1 MVPRAV
7 AFVAGLAWCAGP
19 ATLVAQDLDWSN
31 PPTGRIIERVTSP
44 SDTIERYAMYLPRA
58 YPAGRT
64 WPVLVLLDP
73 RGRALVPLERVRAS
87 AERLGY
93 LVISSYNTASDGPAA
108 PNERAFQA
116 ILRDLLPRLAIDR
129 RRLYFAGMSG
139 TARQAWEFAYR
150 LPTAAAGVIGFSAG
164 LPVPLDSLVS
174 LYGELPRFA
183 FFGGAGR
190 LDFNYQ
196 ELRALDAT
204 LDRAGVAH
212 RVVFYAGPHG
222 WPPAGVFDAAL
233 TWLEWEAVRR
243 GWSSA
248 DSTALAGAYAAALD
262 SAHARD
268 TRTPLGSDIRAT
280 MDRLGR
286 EETAYRRRVFETV
299 GAIRR
304 TAHVDDPAPWLDRLQ
319 VATLRRVTAG
329 DDTLAAEAASRELA
343 LAFTEFSFYESRT
356 LESAGDDARALLV
369 LQIADGIR
377 PGTPQVCARIAALAR
392 RLGRD
397 VTCRAP
403 SPS

>member
-1 MVPRAV
+1 MFPRAV

-19 ATLVAQDLDWSN
+19 ATLVAQDQDWSHL
-31 PPTGRIIERVTSP
+31 PTGEVIQRVTSP
-44 SDTIERYAMYLPRA
+44 SDSVEHYAIYLPKR

-64 WPVLVLLDP
+64 WPVLVLFDP

-116 ILRDLLPRLAIDR
+116 LLRDLLPRLAIDR

-150 LPTAAAGVIGFSAG
+150 LPGSAAGVIGFSAG
-164 LPVPLDSLVS
+164 LPVSLDSLVAI
-174 LYGELPRFA
+174 YGELPRFA

-204 LDRAGVAH
+204 LDQAGVAH
-212 RVVFYAGPHG
+212 RVAFYGGPHG

-233 TWLEWEAVRR
+233 AWMEWDAVRH

-248 DSTALAGAYAAALD
+248 DSTLLAGAYAAALD
-262 SAHARD
+262 AAHARD
-268 TRTPLGSDIRAT
+268 TRTPFASDVRAE
-280 MDRLGR
+280 MDRLSR
-286 EETAYRRRVFETV
+286 EETAYRRRVFETAA
-299 GAIRR
+299 GIRR
-304 TAHVDDPAPWLDRLQ
+304 TAHVDDPAPWLERLQ
-319 VATLRRVTAG
+319 VAKLQRVADG
-329 DDTLAAEAASRELA
+329 KDTLAAEAAYRELA
-343 LAFTEFSFYESRT
+343 LAFTEFSFYEVRT
-356 LESAGDDARALLV
+356 LESAGDHARALLV
-369 LQIADGIR
+369 LQVADGIR

-392 RLGRD
+392 TLGRD
-397 VTCRAP
+397 VTCRALNP
-403 SPS
+403 S

>member
-1 MVPRAV
+1 MASRAV
-7 AFVAGLAWCAGP
+7 TIVAGLAWCAGP
-19 ATLVAQDLDWSN
+19 ATLVAQSFDWSA
-31 PPTGRIIERVTSP
+31 PSTGRIIERVASP
-44 SDTIERYAMYLPRA
+44 SDATEHYALYLPSR

-64 WPVLVLLDP
+64 WPALVLLDP

-116 ILRDLLPRLAIDR
+116 ILRDVLPRLAIDR

-150 LPTAAAGVIGFSAG
+150 LPGAAAGVIGFSAG
-164 LPVPLDSLVS
+164 LPVSLDSLAAI
-174 LYGELPRFA
+174 YGERPRFA

-204 LDRAGVAH
+204 LERAGVAH

-233 TWLEWEAVRR
+233 TWLEWEAVRYGR
-243 GWSSA
+243 SSA
-248 DSTALAGAYAAALD
+248 DSTALAAAYAAALD
-262 SAHARD
+262 SAGARD
-268 TRTPLGSDIRAT
+268 ARAPVAPAVRAE
-280 MDRLGR
+280 MDRLAR
-286 EETAYRRRVFETV
+286 EETAFRRRVFEV
-299 GAIRR
+299 VAGMRR
-304 TAHVDDPAPWLDRLQ
+304 VPPGEDPTPWLERLQ
-319 VATLRRVTAG
+319 VARLQRAAAG
-329 DDTLAAEAASRELA
+329 ADTLAAEAAYRELA
-343 LAFTEFSFYESRT
+343 LAFTEFSFYEART
-356 LESAGDDARALLV
+356 LESAGEDARALLV
-369 LQIADGIR
+369 LQLADAIR
-377 PGTPQVCARIAALAR
+377 PGTPELCARIAALAR

-397 VTCRAP
+397 VACRAP

>member
-1 MVPRAV
+1 MGPRAV

-19 ATLVAQDLDWSN
+19 ATLVAQNRDWSTL
-31 PPTGRIIERVTSP
+31 PTGRIIERVTSP
-44 SDTIERYAMYLPRA
+44 SDTTEHYALYLPRA

-93 LVISSYNTASDGPAA
+93 LVVSSYNTASDGPAA

-129 RRLYFAGMSG
+129 RRFYFAGMSG

-150 LPTAAAGVIGFSAG
+150 LPGTAAGVIGFSAG
-164 LPVPLDSLVS
+164 LPVSLDSLVAI
-174 LYGELPRFA
+174 YGEQPRFA

-204 LDRAGVAH
+204 LDHAGTAH

-222 WPPAGVFDAAL
+222 WPPASVFDAAL
-233 TWLEWEAVRR
+233 TWLEWEAVRE

-248 DSTALAGAYAAALD
+248 DSTALESAYAAALD

-268 TRTPLGSDIRAT
+268 TRTPLASDVRAE
-280 MDRLGR
+280 MDRLGK
-286 EETAYRRRVFETV
+286 EEAAYRRRVFETA

-304 TAHVDDPAPWLDRLQ
+304 AAHRDDPAPWLERLQ
-319 VATLRRVTAG
+319 VAKLLRVAG
-329 DDTLAAEAASRELA
+329 ATDTLAAEAAYRELA

-397 VTCRAP
+397 VACRAP
-403 SPS
+403 TPS